1 MMEAR
6 IGRFLGAATLLSVGL
21 LALGS
26 VLLLAAGHSPLD
38 PGPGL
43 DPAQLVRNLRTT
55 GPAALLWAGVL
66 VVVVTPAARVAAAL
80 AGYVAGGERG
90 MALVASLVLVVIAVG
105 VIAGTLGA

>member
-1 MMEAR
+1 MEAR
-6 IGRFLGAATLLSVGL
+6 IGRLLGAATLLSVGL

-26 VLLLAAGHSPLD
+26 VLLLATGRSPLD

-43 DPAQLVRNLRTT
+43 DPAQLVRELSAP

-80 AGYVAGGERG
+80 AGYLAGGERG

-105 VIAGTLGA
+105 VIAGLIGA